1 LGLPEFDERLERLLR
16 EFDGRPNTDET
27 ATDFAR
33 RVAGEAGLDRCE
45 DSIVEFL
52 RRGIRPTP
60 EFFDREILLRAIED
74 CIGRSLDQ
82 HAQEI
87 GLGAALPRPAVADPR
102 RPIQIDALAN
112 AVASAIDPTVE
123 RPPAWVRVASTIEG
137 LDLKSLAPP
146 EAPIGLDY
154 PTWTLLNQH
163 EREWLLPGIGALER
177 DSIVALKTNPTFV
190 DAFMVGINTQ
200 FISEM
205 RWRNLPAPRVS
216 TPLRMFWGHVDHG
229 SGKREAD
236 IQPIDKWPSKPLAAP
251 DADDVGALSHQA
263 IKSGDP
269 TGKEDLIILFRTPL
283 FRRYPSTL
291 VYLVRPLAG
300 DDVDTLLKAPPKF
313 DDSPGVRGQRRYFGP
328 IFFGQ
333 MEPDLVFFAFD
344 VTPDTLDQYWLVLDE
359 PPAELRFRNDQG
371 LDWPNGA
378 AEFASKTIDH
388 PTRVAISG
396 EELERQANA

>member
-1 LGLPEFDERLERLLR
+1 
-16 EFDGRPNTDET
+16 
-27 ATDFAR
+27 
-33 RVAGEAGLDRCE
+33 
-45 DSIVEFL
+45 
-52 RRGIRPTP
+52 
-60 EFFDREILLRAIED
+60 
-74 CIGRSLDQ
+74 
-82 HAQEI
+82 
-87 GLGAALPRPAVADPR
+87 LPRPAVADPR
-102 RPIQIDALAN
+102 RPIQIDALTN

-313 DDSPGVRGQRRYFGP
+313 DDSPGDRGQRRYFGP